1 MKHAVK
7 RLIAPAVAGAVIAL
21 SGAAADAKELKFS
34 LLLPEKHVLVQN
46 AFIPFKEEVEA
57 RSGGELQVTLYPSAV
72 LGDGKEQLRLTEMGV
87 ADIALV
93 VPTYTRGRYPMLE
106 TGLLPFAF
114 ESSAHGTAVIAA
126 LRDQYIEPEFDTV
139 KLLYAATSSPTAVL
153 TVSKPLANLSDIEG
167 VSLRG
172 TGGEQNII
180 LESLGANLVS
190 VPASDLYVAMERGT
204 IEGTVLSLA
213 SAPGYKLEEIVRY
226 VNQLN
231 FSATPITVVIN
242 QATWDGLTPEQ
253 QAVIEE
259 ASKNAAIATGK
270 AYDDADMEGLSKL
283 KAQGAEVVNFPPE
296 QVAELRE
303 RTASNW
309 DDWQAKL
316 DEMGKDGAAFMADFR
331 AAIESTK

>member
-1 MKHAVK
+1 MKHVIK
-7 RLIAPAVAGAVIAL
+7 GLFAPALAGAIFAISGSAAL
-21 SGAAADAKELKFS
+21 AKELKFS

-57 RSGGELQVTLYPSAV
+57 KSGGDLQITLYPSAV
-72 LGDGKEQLRLTEMGV
+72 LGDGKEQLRLTEAGV

-93 VPTYTRGRYPMLE
+93 VPTYTRGRYPLLE
-106 TGLLPFAF
+106 TALLPFAF
-114 ESSAHGTAVIAA
+114 ESSAHGTAVIGA
-126 LRDQYIEPEFDTV
+126 LRDEYIEPEFDTV
-139 KLLYAATSSPTAVL
+139 KLLYAAASSPTALL
-153 TVSKPLANLSDIEG
+153 TVSKPLGNLSDIKG
-167 VSLRG
+167 LSLRG

-231 FSATPITVVIN
+231 FSATPITVVMN
-242 QATWDGLTPEQ
+242 QAAWDGLTPEQ
-253 QAVIEE
+253 QAVIEV
-259 ASKNAAIATGK
+259 AARNAAIATGK
-270 AYDDADMEGLSKL
+270 AYDDADKEGLSKL
-283 KAQGAEVVNFPPE
+283 VAQGAEVVNFPPE

-316 DEMGKDGAAFMADFR
+316 DEMGKDGAAFMEQFR
-331 AAIESTK
+331 AAIAATK